1 MGPPVA
7 NAWRICSEMGIEIVA
22 KRHFRAGPL
31 GGRQTRSRAAIKEV
45 AEAGDSIGYPDL
57 IYDVLG
63 LFLTSQANERQLYG
77 ENIHGVARW
86 LQSANLRTAD
96 IPFIRPAFADLD
108 MGMVRESVMH
118 YRIPM
123 RAPQIAFMLAG
134 LMEPALE
141 QIDLNRR
148 QRA

>member
-1 MGPPVA
+1 MA
-7 NAWRICSEMGIEIVA
+7 SAWKICAEMGITIVS
-22 KRHFRAGPL
+22 KRHFRSGPL
-31 GGRQTRSRAAIKEV
+31 EPKQTRSRDSIKQV
-45 AEAGDSIGYPDL
+45 AETGEAMGYPDL

-63 LFLTSQANERQLYG
+63 LFLASETNQRQLYG
-77 ENIHGVARW
+77 ENIRGVSLWIIGAK
-86 LQSANLRTAD
+86 LRTAD
-96 IPFIRPAFADLD
+96 IPFISPAFSGVD

-118 YRIPM
+118 YRIPQ

-141 QIDLNRR
+141 QINASRR